1 MTHARGTTCRTGDWR
16 AGILG
21 RARGYSK
28 SALEDVIGL
37 LFLAV
42 YIVGIVGLA
51 AGITFGV
58 IKIFPTERNPKK
70 KDGTET
76 PEKPKPSANS
86 GGDSGGGGG
95 GTLFRRSKRGS

>member
-1 MTHARGTTCRTGDWR
+1 LD
-16 AGILG
+16 
-21 RARGYSK
+21 
-28 SALEDVIGL
+28 DVIGL

-58 IKIFPTERNPKK
+58 IRIFPTERNPKK

-76 PEKPKPSANS
+76 PEKPSANS
-86 GGDSGGGGG
+86 GGESSGR
-95 GTLFRRSKRGS
+95 GTLFRRSKRGSS